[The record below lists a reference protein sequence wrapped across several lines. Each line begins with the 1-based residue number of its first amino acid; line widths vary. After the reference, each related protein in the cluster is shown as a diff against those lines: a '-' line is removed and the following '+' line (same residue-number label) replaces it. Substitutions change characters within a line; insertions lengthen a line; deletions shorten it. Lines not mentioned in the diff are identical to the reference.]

1 MSLSDDNDINIEA
14 KIYDTG
20 GVRRFRASNIS
31 LINKADCILLVLDAS
46 NNYQKEG
53 IIFYYEEI
61 LKRKARSTHLIFVSN
76 KIKFEDKYINWPK
89 EDRIKFI
96 NNLRKFNE
104 AHIEI
109 DCKEGYNIDNL
120 KVLIIM
126 CYLNKIRKVK
136 TIINFENS
144 MCYLNKIKKIIKL
157 EKPKRKKIKNK
168 CT

>member
-1 MSLSDDNDINIEA
+1 MFLSYDDIKIKA

-20 GVRRFRASNIS
+20 GNERFRGLNIS
-31 LINKADCILLVLDAS
+31 WLNKADCILLVLDAS
-46 NNYQKEG
+46 INYQKEG

-61 LKRKARSTHLIFVSN
+61 LKRKASSAYLIFVSN
-76 KIKFEDKYINWPK
+76 KIKLEDKYIDWSK

-126 CYLNKIRKVK
+126 CYLNKIKKVK

-157 EKPKRKKIKNK
+157 EKPKRKTIKNK

>member
-1 MSLSDDNDINIEA
+1 MFLSYDDIKIKA

-20 GVRRFRASNIS
+20 GSERYRGLNIS
-31 LINKADCILLVLDAS
+31 WINKADCILLVLDAS
-46 NNYQKEG
+46 VSYRKER

-76 KIKFEDKYINWPK
+76 KVKLEDKYIAWPK

-109 DCKEGYNIDNL
+109 DCKEGYNIDKL

-126 CYLNKIRKVK
+126 CYLNDIRKVK
-136 TIINFENS
+136 TII
-144 MCYLNKIKKIIKL
+144 KL
-157 EKPKRKKIKNK
+157 KEPKRKKIKNK

>member
-14 KIYDTG
+14 KIYDTA

-46 NNYQKEG
+46 NNHQKEG

-61 LKRKARSTHLIFVSN
+61 LKRKASSAHLIFVSN
-76 KIKFEDKYINWPK
+76 KVKLEDKYIAWPK

-109 DCKEGYNIDNL
+109 DCKEGYNIDKL

-126 CYLNKIRKVK
+126 CYLNDIRKVK
-136 TIINFENS
+136 TII
-144 MCYLNKIKKIIKL
+144 KL
-157 EKPKRKKIKNK
+157 KEPKRKKIKNK

>member
-1 MSLSDDNDINIEA
+1 M
-14 KIYDTG
+14 
-20 GVRRFRASNIS
+20 
-31 LINKADCILLVLDAS
+31 
-46 NNYQKEG
+46 
-53 IIFYYEEI
+53 
-61 LKRKARSTHLIFVSN
+61 KRKARSTHLIFVSN
-76 KIKFEDKYINWPK
+76 KVKLEDKYIAWPK

-126 CYLNKIRKVK
+126 CYLNKIKKVK

>member
-14 KIYDTG
+14 KIYDTA

-31 LINKADCILLVLDAS
+31 WINKADCILLVLDAS
-46 NNYQKEG
+46 VSYRKER

-76 KIKFEDKYINWPK
+76 KVKLEDKYIAWPK

-104 AHIEI
+104 DHIEI
-109 DCKEGYNIDNL
+109 DCKEGYNIDKL

-126 CYLNKIRKVK
+126 CYLNDIRKVK
-136 TIINFENS
+136 TII
-144 MCYLNKIKKIIKL
+144 KL
-157 EKPKRKKIKNK
+157 KEPKRKKIKNK

>member
-1 MSLSDDNDINIEA
+1 MFLSYDDIKIKA

-20 GVRRFRASNIS
+20 GSERFRALIIS

-46 NNYQKEG
+46 VSYRKER

-76 KIKFEDKYINWPK
+76 KVKLEDKYIAWPK

-109 DCKEGYNIDNL
+109 DCKEGYNIDKL

-136 TIINFENS
+136 TII
-144 MCYLNKIKKIIKL
+144 KL
-157 EKPKRKKIKNK
+157 KEPKRKKIKNK

>member
-14 KIYDTG
+14 KIYDTA

-46 NNYQKEG
+46 VSYRKER

-76 KIKFEDKYINWPK
+76 KVKLEDEYINWPK

-104 AHIEI
+104 AHI
-109 DCKEGYNIDNL
+109 
-120 KVLIIM
+120 
-126 CYLNKIRKVK
+126 
-136 TIINFENS
+136 
-144 MCYLNKIKKIIKL
+144 
-157 EKPKRKKIKNK
+157 
-168 CT
+168 

>member
-1 MSLSDDNDINIEA
+1 MFLSYDDIKIKA
-14 KIYDTG
+14 KIYDTEG
-20 GVRRFRASNIS
+20 RSGYRHLNIFW
-31 LINKADCILLVLDAS
+31 INKADCILLVLDAS
-46 NNYQKEG
+46 NNHQKEG

-76 KIKFEDKYINWPK
+76 KVKLEDKYIAWSK

-104 AHIEI
+104 DHIEI
-109 DCKEGYNIDNL
+109 DCKEGYNIDKL

-126 CYLNKIRKVK
+126 CYLNDIRKVK
-136 TIINFENS
+136 TII
-144 MCYLNKIKKIIKL
+144 KL
-157 EKPKRKKIKNK
+157 KEPKRKKIKNK